1 VLVRKAEAVVE
12 AVDAEDDRDAERT
25 EDLDVDAE
33 LRDPAHHLGADD
45 VQRGLQREQDQRDD
59 QEDQVVG
66 RVELPAGPELGQGG
80 DVGHHA
86 GVHRRHRDEQRDPV
100 EPADEPAEPPADRVL
115 AVLVERARHRVVAGQ
130 LAEYQ
135 RDQEHPGDRDPG
147 QPDVGRPAGAQAG
160 HEQGEDADHR
170 RQVGERDREVREQ
183 PEHAVELRTVP
194 EVRQPC
200 VVLVQGLGRRL
211 CPVSCIFPSSR
222 SPRGN
227 APSAEC
233 SNVAHAGTGHEDSQ
247 AGFS

>member
-1 VLVRKAEAVVE
+1 M
-12 AVDAEDDRDAERT
+12 
-25 EDLDVDAE
+25 
-33 LRDPAHHLGADD
+33 RDPAHDLGADD

-59 QEDQVVG
+59 QEDQVIS
-66 RVELPAGPELGQGG
+66 RVELPAEPEVGQGG

-130 LAEYQ
+130 LAEHQ

-147 QPDVGRPAGAQAG
+147 QPDVGRPAGAQAE

-170 RQVGERDREVREQ
+170 RQVGERHREVREQ
-183 PEHAVELRTVP
+183 PEYAVELRAVP

-211 CPVSCIFPSSR
+211 CPRILHFSLLRVTAGERATRGMQQCSACGHRASGLSGRVQLISSPASAGAVEAAR
-222 SPRGN
+222 LRR
-227 APSAEC
+227 AP
-233 SNVAHAGTGHEDSQ
+233 VALFRLGQ
-247 AGFS
+247 CPI